1 MTDKFLSD
9 PIALIDEDA
18 ASRGTAGG
26 FLAVVR
32 QKPDLICGQVAIG
45 ADAHGMRHAIDDR
58 DACEVR
64 WEAHW

>member
-9 PIALIDEDA
+9 PIVLIDEDA
-18 ASRGTAGG
+18 ASLGTAGG
-26 FLAVVR
+26 FLAIVR

-45 ADAHGMRHAIDDR
+45 ADAHDKRHAIDDR
-58 DACEVR
+58 DAREVR